1 MATPMLFPITIGG
14 FQGSTQLDH
23 LLMDSQGGILM
34 GGYTSDDSLT
44 TRPFY
49 LAYLPDG
56 ASTYA
61 WVYSLTDY
69 YSQVSLS

>member
-1 MATPMLFPITIGG
+1 MLFPITIGG
-14 FQGSTQLDH
+14 FKGSTQLDN

-34 GGYTSDDSLT
+34 GGYTSDNSLT
-44 TRPFY
+44 SYPFY

-61 WVYSLTDY
+61 WFYSLTDY
-69 YSQVSLS
+69 YHQVFLN

>member
-1 MATPMLFPITIGG
+1 MLFPITIGG
-14 FQGSTQLDH
+14 FEDSTQLDH

-34 GGYTSDDSLT
+34 GGYTSDDYLT
-44 TRPFY
+44 SDSFY

-56 ASTYA
+56 ASIYA
-61 WVYSLTDY
+61 WFYSLTEY

>member
-1 MATPMLFPITIGG
+1 
-14 FQGSTQLDH
+14 
-23 LLMDSQGGILM
+23 MDSQGGILM

-44 TRPFY
+44 SNPFY

-61 WVYSLTDY
+61 WFYSLTDY
-69 YSQVSLS
+69 YDQVSLS